1 VKQLKNTFIFTKIL
15 IQNDPRSS
23 NKSKQL
29 KEKQQVQKNKF
40 QMLQNGTKIQKT
52 PNGSKHIKRNTI
64 LKQNKHQRVSNKTQN
79 ETTLMDS

>member
-1 VKQLKNTFIFTKIL
+1 
-15 IQNDPRSS
+15 
-23 NKSKQL
+23 
-29 KEKQQVQKNKF
+29 
-40 QMLQNGTKIQKT
+40 MLQNGTKIQKT